1 MENSKVDTEVTNK
14 PIELTKAQKEEL
26 KRQSRAKQIQEQQ
39 QYELWK
45 KRLKAEIDDNELKIR
60 WLKSRDELQE
70 LDRKYNNEK
79 ETELKRIRW
88 IIDEIVKIFNL
99 MDKKD
104 EMYKHFEIPLPK
116 VVENIET
123 NENTKISK

>member
-1 MENSKVDTEVTNK
+1 MEEVKVGTEESNK
-14 PIELTKAQKEEL
+14 PIELTKSQKEEL
-26 KRQSRAKQIQEQQ
+26 KRQARAKQIQEQQ
-39 QYELWK
+39 QYEMWK

-88 IIDEIVKIFNL
+88 IIDELVKTFSL
-99 MDKKD
+99 TDKKD
-104 EMYKHFEIPLPK
+104 EMYKHFEIPLPI
-116 VVENIET
+116 VENIET
-123 NENTKISK
+123 KVE